1 MRRMGF
7 GAALRTRLAINHPRH
22 RADRSNVTIRPGMRG
37 VGVRASDRDAGVTLV
52 ECMVA
57 IVLFGLV
64 GLAAASMLVTG
75 IKVSAR
81 TRDQSQAASLASNS
95 IETFRDNASLAC
107 AWQSPLPTGCG
118 ATSSVVPPAVTT
130 SAQTVGSQP
139 YTITQTTE
147 YEAKA
152 TPQTACNA
160 STQGGS
166 AGVQPVLLVTESVTW
181 PTMGNALPVTSQT
194 LLAPPVGAFSNNT
207 GAIDVGVVNS
217 LNHPDTGISVT
228 VIGASGTTTYTTDSN
243 GCALASFLAPGS
255 YTVSIAS
262 SGYIDNQES
271 STSTQTLGVT
281 TGNVTTAS
289 FFYDQAATLGATF
302 VRASSWPGGVTFQTA
317 MNLPI
322 TVANSGLAGTGT
334 YLLPNGTAGS
344 SVYPYSS
351 GYSIWAGRC
360 PEANPD
366 AVTSST
372 SPLYTV
378 GVTNNAPAPTTVATR
393 AGQTATA
400 SVPLYPLSISFKDS
414 AALPVTFTIT
424 EAAGAAKT
432 PCTAT
437 FSTYTLPVS
446 VAGSATVS
454 KTYVAG
460 VPLGVFTV
468 KASDSAGHNQ
478 TVSPNVN
485 VGLTGASATVAL

>member
-1 MRRMGF
+1 MTRMDF
-7 GAALRTRLAINHPRH
+7 AAASCTRMAINHTRD

-37 VGVRASDRDAGVTLV
+37 VGVRASDSDAGVTLV

-64 GLAAASMLVTG
+64 GIAAASMLVTG

-95 IETFRDNASLAC
+95 VEAFRDNASLAC
-107 AWQSPLPTGCG
+107 AWQNPLPVGCG

-130 SAQTVGSQP
+130 SAQSVGSQP
-139 YTITQTTE
+139 FTIKQTTE

-152 TPQTACNA
+152 TSQTACNA
-160 STQGGS
+160 SAQGGS
-166 AGVQPVLLVTESVTW
+166 AGVQPVLLLTESVTW
-181 PTMGNALPVTSQT
+181 PTIGTALPVTSQT
-194 LLAPPVGAFSNNT
+194 ILAPPVGAFSNNT
-207 GAIDVGVVNS
+207 GAIDIGVVNS
-217 LNHPDTGISVT
+217 LNHADAGIPVT
-228 VIGASGTTTYTTDSN
+228 VNGASGTTTYTTDSN
-243 GCALASFLAPGS
+243 GCALAAFLTPGS

-302 VRASSWPGGVTFQTA
+302 VKTSSWPLGVTFQSA
-317 MNLPI
+317 VNLPI

-351 GYSIWAGRC
+351 GYTIWAGRC

-372 SPLYTV
+372 SPLYPV
-378 GVTNNAPAPTTVATR
+378 GVTNNAPAPTTVATP

-400 SVPLYPLSISFKDS
+400 SVPLYPLTINFTD
-414 AALPVTFTIT
+414 AASKPVTFTIT

-432 PCTAT
+432 PCTAP

-446 VAGSATVS
+446 VAGSPVT

-460 VPLGVFTV
+460 VPLGVFTL
-468 KASDSAGHNQ
+468 KATDGTSSQ

-485 VGLTGASATVAL
+485 VGLTGATATVAL